1 MKVTCRV
8 VDSRTV
14 RCVVKDADKAKKH
27 KRFKASLRL
36 AGTHR
41 VVTRSGASRV
51 RARLTSRKDLAR
63 RPRVVVRVTRGGATT
78 RMVVRAR

>member
-14 RCVVKDADKAKKH
+14 RCVVKNAGKA
-27 KRFKASLRL
+27 RLRL

-41 VVTRSGASRV
+41 VVTRVGTGSV
-51 RARLTSRKDLAR
+51 RATLKSRHKLAQ